1 MRPGFWFWRF
11 PLRSSLVVPE
21 KTLGSHSFPGFPSTF
36 DLVIDPVGVLP
47 SLPIRMV
54 GLVPV
59 SAEYEDPPRTADF
72 GAQYRPLV
80 VAAYGFTFTFPF
92 QCKARFRP
100 VG

>member
-1 MRPGFWFWRF
+1 MAVPSPHPF
-11 PLRSSLVVPE
+11 LVPE

-36 DLVIDPVGVLP
+36 DLVSDPDGVLP
-47 SLPIRMV
+47 SSPLRMV
-54 GLVPV
+54 GIVPA
-59 SAEYEDPPRTADF
+59 SAEYEDPPHTVDF

-80 VAAYGFTFTFPF
+80 VAAYGFTFPSPF